1 MNDYMAVFMASTA
14 VMIIVLILFLIT
26 LKRVI
31 DLERRLS

>member
-1 MNDYMAVFMASTA
+1 MSDYMAVFLASTI
-14 VMIIVLILFLIT
+14 VMVIVAILFLIT